1 MYRKKLYLVE
11 VLGIMVMGALL
22 GLSACKSA
30 ASTTSPPPTTGGP
43 SGGSIINSD
52 SIVTAKIQAIRQ
64 QASGFPWELDILVQS
79 STDVGTLPNPTKDS
93 VGKVVTVKTDLN
105 MTKYKMDDVVT
116 AKVKYVGDVPKPGIT
131 LYLYDVALKTPPNY

>member
-52 SIVTAKIQAIRQ
+52 SIIIAKIQAIRQ

-93 VGKVVTVKTDLN
+93 VGKVVTVKTDLD
-105 MTKYKMDDVVT
+105 MTK
-116 AKVKYVGDVPKPGIT
+116 
-131 LYLYDVALKTPPNY
+131 